1 MNEKIDKKTEA
12 ALIGAL
18 ERAKAF
24 SQQLQENREQ
34 RLWKKINIPCNLFDT
49 INGLSKNEMDRI
61 RKNLDLKNLSSL
73 KKAELASELV
83 KLIPLKF
90 KKVIYRLDQ
99 GRYDFIQAII
109 KNSGIIPNKGISASN
124 AESLMGFSIIF
135 PGLYDNQKVLFMPA
149 EMVEI
154 FSQID
159 GIELENIVHR
169 NTEWIRITHGLLYYY
184 GVMDAWLIKEKV
196 KQLTG
201 QEIDILEFMDVM
213 SFACDFYGQARY
225 TPYGY
230 QDDRVFDVKKIVEEH
245 RMRPG
250 VDYYPFTKK
259 QLLKASDPD
268 YIDKTPEM
276 NSFTSFLLKHYKL
289 SDEDT
294 NEIAWQLINMI
305 NMDSKPTL
313 IIQYLQS
320 WMEFPSFEFV
330 QQLTAK
336 IMELYNNTRQWVLKG
351 HTPNELFQEEK
362 KHLRPLP
369 SQPFKMVQP
378 DSKVINLSTRTK
390 VGRNDLCP
398 CGSGKKHK
406 KCCGK

>member
-1 MNEKIDKKTEA
+1 M
-12 ALIGAL
+12 
-18 ERAKAF
+18 
-24 SQQLQENREQ
+24 
-34 RLWKKINIPCNLFDT
+34 
-49 INGLSKNEMDRI
+49 
-61 RKNLDLKNLSSL
+61 
-73 KKAELASELV
+73 
-83 KLIPLKF
+83 
-90 KKVIYRLDQ
+90 DQ
-99 GRYDFIQAII
+99 GRYDFIKAII
-109 KNSGIIPNKGISASN
+109 KNSGIIPDKGISASN

-149 EMVEI
+149 ELVRI

-169 NTEWIRITHGLLYYY
+169 NTEWIRLTHGLLYYY

-196 KQLTG
+196 KKLTG

-230 QDDRVFDVKKIVEEH
+230 QDDRVFDAKKIVEEH

-259 QLLKASDPD
+259 QLLKAGDPD

-276 NSFTSFLLKHYKL
+276 NRFTSFLLKYYKL
-289 SDEDT
+289 SDKDT
-294 NEIAWQLINMI
+294 NEIALQLINMI

-330 QQLTAK
+330 QQLTAE
-336 IMELYNNTRQWVLKG
+336 IMELYNNTHQWVLKG
-351 HTPNELFQEEK
+351 HTPNALFQEEK
-362 KHLRPLP
+362 KSLRPLP

-378 DSKVINLSTRTK
+378 DSKVIDLSTRTE
-390 VGRNDLCP
+390 VGRNSPCP
-398 CGSGKKHK
+398 CGSGKKYK